1 MQKSCQKQHFDRCL
15 LWSLPP
21 HYLQPSMFRTRLDN
35 ALTVGKNM
43 SFLFKLQKVTK
54 ANFKKNP
61 MQARPLD
68 VYKQLPSRFRMCRS
82 GRSFAQPL
90 HHRQRSNHCFFFLDK
105 SPGFLA
111 LTCGSSLH
119 LRSLSIRCGSRSSA
133 GLAFPWKLI
142 HCNLGK
148 EKAKFSSWAKFWS
161 SSHC

>member
-15 LWSLPP
+15 LWSSPP

-68 VYKQLPSRFRMCRS
+68 VYKQLPPRFRLCRS

-90 HHRQRSNHCFFFLDK
+90 HHLQRSDHSFIFCTLSSSSAKIWSLFLFFLTKVLVSWHWHVVLLCIPDHCL
-105 SPGFLA
+105 SFVA
-111 LTCGSSLH
+111 LEVRQVLLSLE
-119 LRSLSIRCGSRSSA
+119 
-133 GLAFPWKLI
+133 
-142 HCNLGK
+142 N
-148 EKAKFSSWAKFWS
+148 
-161 SSHC
+161 